1 MRIDDSVAF
10 VTGGASGLG
19 EGVVRM
25 VTSSGGRAA
34 IFDLPSSKGAALAD
48 ELGDSAAFYRGR
60 RGRSEAGGAFRG
72 CGAAEHFGK
81 VNLLVNCAGVSPAS
95 RTLDR
100 KGNMY
105 PLDVFRRA
113 VDINLIGLF
122 DVVRNTARHMAR

>member
-34 IFDLPSSKGAALAD
+34 ILDLPSSKGSALAD
-48 ELGDSAAFYRGR
+48 ELGDSAAFYEVDVADSEQVE
-60 RGRSEAGGAFRG
+60 RSVDA
-72 CGAAEHFGK
+72 AAEHFGK

-100 KGNMY
+100 KGNMH
-105 PLDVFRRA
+105 PLDVFKRA
-113 VDINLIGLF
+113 VDINLVGLF